1 MVSEW
6 EPPSGRGVRLDS
18 HVYKNYVVPPFY
30 DSLLGKL
37 IISGSNRREMLATAQ
52 SALSRFKVAGVS
64 TTLPFHARLICCAP
78 FLEATA
84 HTRWVE
90 QEMLA

>member
-1 MVSEW
+1 
-6 EPPSGRGVRLDS
+6 
-18 HVYKNYVVPPFY
+18 VYKSYALPPYY

-37 IISGSNRREMLATAQ
+37 VISASNRTELLAAADA
-52 SALSRFKVAGVS
+52 ALSRFKVAGIE
-64 TTLPFHARLICCAP
+64 TTIPFHARLLGCAP
-78 FLEATA
+78 FVDATA

>member
-1 MVSEW
+1 MYPEW
-6 EPPSGRGVRLDS
+6 LPPSGRGIRLDS
-18 HVYKNYVVPPFY
+18 HVYKNYVVPPYY

-37 IISGSNRREMLATAQ
+37 IISGNNRNDMLATAR
-52 SALSRFKVAGVS
+52 SALARFKVEGVA
-64 TTLPFHARLICCAP
+64 TTLPFHARLIGCVP
-78 FLEATA
+78 FIEATA